1 MIFRLRKKEKGNKTN
16 PLKSGQRELIA
27 FGKHCAD
34 DDIKDYQDN
43 DNDDDD
49 DNGEDDSVLLPNG
62 QT

>member
-1 MIFRLRKKEKGNKTN
+1 M
-16 PLKSGQRELIA
+16 KSGQRELIA

-49 DNGEDDSVLLPNG
+49 DNGEDDSVLVPNG

>member
-1 MIFRLRKKEKGNKTN
+1 MVLIQTQREKNKGNQTN
-16 PLKSGQRELIA
+16 PSIVFK
-27 FGKHCAD
+27 GKHCAD

-49 DNGEDDSVLLPNG
+49 DNGEDDSVLVPNG